1 MAIIP
6 NAAGGSYRD
15 DEDRGA
21 RAVFGSIRERQAPA
35 PAPTVQPDRPAAPA
49 PLDRNAT
56 ARSVFSQMREREVDV
71 RAGLPEDV
79 KADPD
84 AAARARKAARFT
96 GVSPLAIERNMPAF
110 ELEQK
115 VGAIDSAMRDS
126 PRLRGW
132 FARSGAARVSHDDVP
147 ALKAVA
153 STYDNAEAGGWLSWM
168 GDQLSYLVT
177 TRVGTDGIRADA
189 AQQRAGEFADDAAA
203 NEGFFDR
210 MGSLLE
216 RGNAAIEEGL
226 LNSLAQ
232 TTGSPRA
239 RRAAEII
246 NRGVV
251 TQEIAGSTTWND
263 VKENPYSP
271 GTIGGYVLDAGVES
285 LPYMAVAAVPY
296 VGLATVATAQ
306 SGNIAAER
314 SVNDGGTR
322 GDANI
327 WDFITAA
334 PYGTASAFLDRV
346 GIEAIFAGAGR
357 SAGRRIGGAAAGE
370 GVTEFAQSNIE
381 YAGGT
386 IGTREGF
393 DWRES
398 LEQGF
403 AGALAGAPMGAA
415 LRSGQEIAQVATVR
429 VMEYSQARASE
440 RLVDDIFK
448 GAANSKLRLRDPEL
462 FAEFMAA
469 QAQGTAAENLYVSGD
484 TLRSLFQD
492 ENGIEIQREG
502 SIDFE
507 EMVPDFWDQLAQ
519 ADRTGGDVVIPMAR
533 AAAYLAGTPE
543 WEIIKGDAR
552 VAPGGLSPNE
562 ARGLEADWSDVIEDM
577 GRRAYAD
584 ARAEVEAEG
593 PRARVYNEVLSQARQ
608 AGFTLNASRAYADL
622 WAERYQAR
630 ADRLGGGAN
639 AWQLFEESVAGIR
652 QAMPGSVDTY
662 RRGDSIDVLINAMRN
677 SAQDMKPAGEP
688 LLDRLIRGGGVVD
701 AGGDIRSMGGDK
713 VRKGGYF
720 GRPLE
725 TLIREVDTTGD
736 MLGGGRNADFS
747 LDDWALMLW
756 EEGYFGPREDRPTV
770 NELLDLIGDALR
782 GEVVV
787 PFDDSAAPM
796 IEANNAIVSAADDL
810 RRILEDAGLD
820 PETASRAEID
830 GALDAYQSSEQGT
843 RGFEQEDMPLT
854 IEIDGIQRPTENSRG
869 EPIGTNEAVVRA
881 FWAWFGDSQ
890 AVDDQGRPL
899 VVYHGTQA
907 APFDAFRME
916 GSEAGAQYFTVN
928 PDHAAYFAGFGS
940 GRSGGRVIE
949 AFVAIRNPLRIT
961 QADLENMLTDDDVDN
976 GVLPRDYVEDVVQR
990 ARDEGF
996 DGVIIDG
1003 FADVGMENTVLLPV
1017 LPFQIKSVDNG
1028 GTYNPDDARIL
1039 FQGDVIQSTSDGK
1052 PLVTV
1057 HNLSADNLRNAEEI
1071 GGLAAPS
1078 LAIVRADIGFDNFG
1092 EITLIAKPDM
1102 IDPRKGRGARAFN
1115 ADVYSPRQPRAQFD
1129 LYAPTLKKLRE
1140 DLQPIAKELGES
1152 FDSEFDTDKLARE
1165 GLSAI
1170 EGSAVARLAFLR
1182 SIGQN
1187 VRPVRDEKPTADP
1200 RLVKFAKGK
1209 GVNSWQD
1216 VMLKP
1221 GFEAAAV
1228 EVELE
1233 IEAATDAEMAERSPE
1248 VQRRIRMRTFEFD
1261 DAGEIVGLTDY
1272 ALRENAKRAFGAT
1285 QPAPIN
1291 RYATRQAIEK
1301 RLQKTRKREGE
1312 FRRWVQDNYAG
1323 MIYGRYFE
1331 ARDSGRRR
1339 DYTMANLV
1347 REMTRTIRDGE
1358 GYNYGIG
1365 SLRSNVA
1372 KQFRSLAEIKADRD
1386 AIIPSDQM
1394 DKIKEEATDELMGLV
1409 DKLRPYHRSG
1419 SDFGFADIV
1428 TEFLKDLAAGRTREW
1443 QETIFEE
1450 PLPDALLKES
1460 RDLLSK
1466 LRDLP
1471 TEYFEVKMQRE
1482 VGLDEFAAAVV
1493 PSDLDSDTL
1502 ARLRSYGLAIETYER
1517 GGPRSEA
1524 IMKAA
1529 SAPATR
1535 ALFQSAFHGSPFTFD
1550 RFSTDFMSRGE
1561 GVQAFGWGL
1570 YFTNAREIG
1579 EHYRNVLSSAN
1590 DGNFRVADTGDIFN
1604 PSDLQHINAR
1614 VIARKNG
1621 IDTAATIRQVR
1632 ILLADAN
1639 ETTRPMLEEDLARL
1653 GELEERGGLRP
1664 PGEGRLYEVEIPEDN
1679 EFLLWDQPLNAQPEI
1694 WDKVVDAADA
1704 ISDDAGGAE
1713 LRALFEA
1720 GEITGEE
1727 AYKFLAATF
1736 ALGYVPDGVRRYTL
1750 RQDGAREASEILLAA
1765 GIVGNKYQAGQLS
1778 DSTPS
1783 GAFNYVV
1790 FDAGRVE
1797 IRSMNQSAAGA
1808 LPDTMDIGGIQRPTM
1823 NSEGQ
1828 PLARDEAGVMAFW
1841 AWFGD
1846 SRVVDDQGR
1855 PLVVLHRTDA
1865 DFEAFDTADFG
1876 SWFAEREE
1884 TAMKYGDRGEGEPRM
1899 IRAYVRA
1906 SNPLIIPEEIDLSE
1920 MSSVGASLEAINAA
1934 NGVEIQ
1940 PDRNFPADYEGNA
1953 FEWIGMD
1960 PFMVEAAKANGF
1972 DGMMA
1977 MEEGEPTWNVFA
1989 PEQVKAVDNVGTF
2002 NPADPRMLNQE
2013 GARGRIDFLADNRA
2027 MITLF
2032 EGRDMSTLLHE
2043 GGHLWL
2049 EELRQDAR
2057 KLRSGSV
2064 FADWETTKAWMQR
2077 ETGLK
2082 IRDDREIP
2090 TEAHELWARAM
2101 ERYFMEGKA
2110 PSVGLRSAFASFRA
2124 WLVRIYKKVAGL
2136 NANIDDEVRQVFDRL
2151 IATDDAIRFAQSE
2164 SGDRALFADAAAAGM
2179 TEAEFKAYQDLVSE
2193 SRTEAYDTLLRKTM
2207 ERVRIERTKEAKDR
2221 RANIRLEVERE
2232 IRERPEW
2239 RAIDL
2244 MRGNGDT
2251 YMPISRESV
2260 IERVGRDAIDMLPK
2274 GRPGRPTITDT
2285 GLDADLVAERA
2296 GFATGHEMLTVLMG
2310 IGLRR
2315 AELIAAKD
2323 RRSVLDEAIDVETDR
2338 RMTERYGDILA
2349 DGTIEEEALEIIHTN
2364 AGSARL
2370 AAEVRQLAK
2379 QAGEAPTP
2387 EDAIRSWAERIVGE
2401 ARIVD
2406 HASGA
2411 AVDRHRRAAVK
2422 AGRAAEQAYLNGD
2435 FNEAFRQKQ
2444 RQQIA
2449 NALFIASRT
2458 ARDRVDVIGRRLD
2471 RYAKSRGYKGMA
2483 PEYLDRIHELL
2494 EQFDLRK
2501 RSEVSLRER
2510 ETFDK
2515 WAARQRDMGVEVQV
2529 PERLTLAGDKH
2540 FTRLTFDEVVALDD
2554 AVESLANLGRQKM
2567 RLKLD
2572 KEERDLEEM
2581 VGQAVQTAAAL
2592 PLGKFD
2598 AQRNPSRNFPREINS
2613 ALVKMEFIADYL
2625 DDFDPNG
2632 VFNEMLVKGA
2642 TRAANRLEELQRDV
2656 MDPLA
2661 RLYLDMPGKE
2671 KRRFAERIAVPEFVS
2686 VNPETFERT
2695 PTVFLRSELIAVALN
2710 VGNKSNF
2717 EKMIQGETMALQ
2729 ALLGERG
2736 AAPHAWTEAKVMA
2749 VLNRHLS
2756 ESDWQFVET
2765 VWQRVNSLWPAI
2777 VENER
2782 ELTGMTPEKVEGRP
2796 VETRF
2801 GTIEGGYYP
2810 LVYDPNRS
2818 QIAANNADQEAAE
2831 MFGAIGRHVGTPK
2844 GHTISRTTAA
2854 LPITFSLERV
2864 LFSHVK
2870 KVSTR
2875 IAYGRYVRDVMKFSG
2890 HPKIRKIFAD
2900 TIGMEYHGQIKP
2912 WLKEQIQDA
2921 SMDLKHLAALDR
2933 ILRQFRVNMTLVGL
2947 GFRFTTMLAQVAG
2960 WANSAAEIGTPWLLR
2975 GVKEMARNGGS
2986 IRSYVFEKSPE
2997 MAGRAQAFDR
3007 DIRLFYQ
3014 QANDSG
3020 RREGIGWMD
3029 KAANAADAAG
3039 IRKIQA
3045 AAFWGIGMIDVYM
3058 VAMPTWLGA
3067 YHKALDGGMSE
3078 AEAID
3083 AGDKAVRKS
3092 QSAGRSKDLAAVQRG
3107 PEGIR
3112 VLTTFYSY
3120 FNVLYN
3126 KQFETA
3132 SLIKRGNES
3141 GRRGDKAGK
3150 YAHWRQAAMNTWWIM
3165 MIAPMAGAL
3174 LTGDWPDEEEQDLEG
3189 WTAWAMARI
3198 FFGLWAGVPGI
3209 RDVASGAQRQLEGGY
3224 VGAVQSPFFNAFDA
3238 AERPLKD
3245 LFKVLQGDEPS
3256 ERWIKNAIVAP
3267 GYFIGLPTGQLGT
3280 TAQYLADVAEG
3291 DQKPEDAGDILKG
3304 VIKGPQENQE

>member
-21 RAVFGSIRERQAPA
+21 RAVFGSIRDRQAPA

-49 PLDRNAT
+49 PLDRDAT

-110 ELEQK
+110 ELEQR

-153 STYDNAEAGGWLSWM
+153 STYDSADQGGWLSWI
-168 GDQLSYLVT
+168 GDKLSYALT
-177 TRVGTDGIRADA
+177 TELYVGLDGVELIPDSTLRRADGTDGR
-189 AQQRAGEFADDAAA
+189 RGSFADDAAA

-216 RGNAAIEEGL
+216 RGAFSVEEGI
-226 LNSLAQ
+226 LNALAQ

-239 RRAAEII
+239 RKAAEVI

-271 GTIGGYVLDAGVES
+271 GTIGGYVLDAGAES
-285 LPYMAVAAVPY
+285 LPYMGMAALPY
-296 VGLATVATAQ
+296 VGVATVVVSQ

-314 SVNDGGTR
+314 AVNDGGAR

-334 PYGTASAFLDRV
+334 PYGTASALLDRV

-357 SAGRRIGGAAAGE
+357 SAARRIGGAAAGE
-370 GVTEFAQSNIE
+370 GVTEFAQGNIE

-386 IGTREGF
+386 AGTEAGF

-403 AGALAGAPMGAA
+403 AGALAGAPMGGA

-492 ENGIEIQREG
+492 AEG
-502 SIDFE
+502 NPLDPPGTVDFE

-552 VAPGGLSPNE
+552 VAAGGLSPNE

-577 GRRAYAD
+577 GRRAYAE

-630 ADRLGGGAN
+630 ADRLGGGTT

-747 LDDWALMLW
+747 LDDWALTLW

-782 GEVVV
+782 GETVV

-820 PETASRAEID
+820 PDTASRAEID
-830 GALDAYQSSEQGT
+830 AALDAYQSSEQGA

-854 IEIDGIQRPTENSRG
+854 IEIDGIERSTVNSLG
-869 EPIGTNEAVVRA
+869 EPIAATEEAVRA

-890 AVDDQGRPL
+890 AVDANGAPL
-899 VVYHGTQA
+899 VVYHGGRIDEVRDPEA
-907 APFDAFRME
+907 AFLRPVNFFSPDREFAQ
-916 GSEAGAQYFTVN
+916 GYAGAGGPVTAAYIRTVN
-928 PDHAAYFAGFGS
+928 PFRPEVDADAEWIQGYIDYWREEDGWIDRFSGDDLADHQVRDLIAETRLYGFSDGNM
-940 GRSGGRVIE
+940 GRERW
-949 AFVAIRNPLRIT
+949 
-961 QADLENMLTDDDVDN
+961 DDFL
-976 GVLPRDYVEDVVQR
+976 GW
-990 ARDEGF
+990 ARDHHDGFIGF
-996 DGVIIDG
+996 DPTDNAEIVVSFGQ
-1003 FADVGMENTVLLPV
+1003 ENV
-1017 LPFQIKSVDNG
+1017 KSINNR
-1028 GTYNPDDARIL
+1028 GTYDPEDARIL

-1129 LYAPTLKKLRE
+1129 LYAPTLKKMRE

-1165 GLSAI
+1165 GLSAV

-1187 VRPVRDEKPTADP
+1187 VRPVRDKKPVADP

-1209 GVNSWQD
+1209 DVRSWQD

-1233 IEAATDAEMAERSPE
+1233 VEAAADAEMGERSPE

-1261 DAGEIVGLTDY
+1261 DAGEIVGLTDF
-1272 ALRENAKRAFGAT
+1272 ALRENARRAFGAT

-1291 RYATRQAIEK
+1291 RYATQMAIEK
-1301 RLQKTRKREGE
+1301 RLQATRKREGE

-1323 MIYGRYFE
+1323 LIYGRYFE

-1339 DYTMANLV
+1339 EYTMANLV

-1386 AIIPSDQM
+1386 AIISPDQM

-1419 SDFGFADIV
+1419 TDFGFADIV

-1460 RDLLSK
+1460 RDLLAK

-1482 VGLDEFAAAVV
+1482 VALDEFAAAVV

-1502 ARLRSYGLAIETYER
+1502 SRLRSYGLAIETYER
-1517 GGPRSEA
+1517 GGPRAGA

-1529 SAPATR
+1529 SAPQTR
-1535 ALFQSAFHGSPFTFD
+1535 ALFQSRRGADGRQADLFSADPAFDPPAA
-1550 RFSTDFMSRGE
+1550 
-1561 GVQAFGWGL
+1561 QA
-1570 YFTNAREIG
+1570 
-1579 EHYRNVLSSAN
+1579 
-1590 DGNFRVADTGDIFN
+1590 
-1604 PSDLQHINAR
+1604 
-1614 VIARKNG
+1614 
-1621 IDTAATIRQVR
+1621 AA
-1632 ILLADAN
+1632 
-1639 ETTRPMLEEDLARL
+1639 
-1653 GELEERGGLRP
+1653 
-1664 PGEGRLYEVEIPEDN
+1664 
-1679 EFLLWDQPLNAQPEI
+1679 
-1694 WDKVVDAADA
+1694 
-1704 ISDDAGGAE
+1704 AE
-1713 LRALFEA
+1713 PR
-1720 GEITGEE
+1720 
-1727 AYKFLAATF
+1727 
-1736 ALGYVPDGVRRYTL
+1736 
-1750 RQDGAREASEILLAA
+1750 
-1765 GIVGNKYQAGQLS
+1765 
-1778 DSTPS
+1778 
-1783 GAFNYVV
+1783 
-1790 FDAGRVE
+1790 
-1797 IRSMNQSAAGA
+1797 
-1808 LPDTMDIGGIQRPTM
+1808 
-1823 NSEGQ
+1823 
-1828 PLARDEAGVMAFW
+1828 PLARDDAPGRYATRTEVVQENVREIGAARVTTVEEAAQALAYLGRSAVERVDALVTDAEGNPLAIVGAAKGGISEAPVYPSVIVSEAFRINGAAKVWIAHNHPSGTAQLSKADRAIAGKLREAFRGSEIEISEVFAIAGRKDGGREWVYGSADPANDQRGVTSPPAAGARVPVVERLFSQEDKLGPPIGSWSAAMDAIPSLVGDEPSIVLLNSQNEPLAVIPFNPREVGVLRGSGRMDALYRALSMANPTAAFVVHDGSLQPEAGSNLAGLLNASDVTVHDIIELRDGA
-1841 AWFGD
+1841 
-1846 SRVVDDQGR
+1846 
-1855 PLVVLHRTDA
+1855 LT
-1865 DFEAFDTADFG
+1865 
-1876 SWFAEREE
+1876 SW
-1884 TAMKYGDRGEGEPRM
+1884 
-1899 IRAYVRA
+1899 RAT
-1906 SNPLIIPEEIDLSE
+1906 
-1920 MSSVGASLEAINAA
+1920 GK
-1934 NGVEIQ
+1934 
-1940 PDRNFPADYEGNA
+1940 GN
-1953 FEWIGMD
+1953 
-1960 PFMVEAAKANGF
+1960 VQQK
-1972 DGMMA
+1972 
-1977 MEEGEPTWNVFA
+1977 
-1989 PEQVKAVDNVGTF
+1989 TF
-2002 NPADPRMLNQE
+2002 RQE

-2049 EELRQDAR
+2049 EELRKDAR
-2057 KLRSGSV
+2057 SLRSGSV
-2064 FADWETTKAWMQR
+2064 FADWETTKAWMKR
-2077 ETGLK
+2077 ETGLD
-2082 IRDDREIP
+2082 IRDDEEIP

-2136 NANIDDEVRQVFDRL
+2136 NANLDDEVRQVFDRL

-2193 SRTEAYDTLLRKTM
+2193 SRTEAYDALLRKTM

-2221 RANIRLEVERE
+2221 RASIRLEVERE
-2232 IRERPEW
+2232 IRQRPEW

-2244 MRGNGDT
+2244 MRGNGDA
-2251 YMPISRESV
+2251 YMPVSRESV

-2315 AELIAAKD
+2315 AELIKAKD

-2406 HASGA
+2406 QASGA

-2449 NALFIASRT
+2449 NALFIAART

-2515 WAARQRDMGVEVQV
+2515 WAARQRDMGIEVQV

-2625 DDFDPNG
+2625 DDYDPNG

-2765 VWQRVNSLWPAI
+2765 VWQRINSLWPAI

-2796 VETRF
+2796 VETPF

-2831 MFGAIGRHVGTPK
+2831 LFGAIGRHVGTPK

-2875 IAYGRYVRDVMKFSG
+2875 IAYGRYVRDVMKFAG

-2947 GFRFTTMLAQVAG
+2947 GFRFTTMMAQVAG

-3014 QANDSG
+3014 QANDNG

-3132 SLIKRGNES
+3132 SLVKRGNES

-3165 MIAPMAGAL
+3165 MIAPVAGAL
-3174 LTGDWPDEEEQDLEG
+3174 LTGDWPDDEEQDLEG
-3189 WTAWAMARI
+3189 WAAWAMTRI

-3280 TAQYLADVAEG
+3280 TAQYLADVAKG